1 MEKGQKKYQV
11 EGKKGTKLCD
21 FINSDKKGSKCIR
34 TIITKNS
41 GTYDGKTIRNMP
53 QVKTFLGL
61 TETENIE
68 IIRIKNMMGAWN
80 YSFFAKQNQNFSV
93 QIL

>member
-1 MEKGQKKYQV
+1 
-11 EGKKGTKLCD
+11 
-21 FINSDKKGSKCIR
+21 
-34 TIITKNS
+34 
-41 GTYDGKTIRNMP
+41 MP

-93 QIL
+93 QIPNSMMIYWGSTAG

>member
-1 MEKGQKKYQV
+1 
-11 EGKKGTKLCD
+11 
-21 FINSDKKGSKCIR
+21 
-34 TIITKNS
+34 
-41 GTYDGKTIRNMP
+41 MP
-53 QVKTFLGL
+53 QVKPFLGL

-93 QIL
+93 QIPNSMMIYWGSTAG

>member
-1 MEKGQKKYQV
+1 
-11 EGKKGTKLCD
+11 
-21 FINSDKKGSKCIR
+21 
-34 TIITKNS
+34 
-41 GTYDGKTIRNMP
+41 MP

-80 YSFFAKQNQNFSV
+80 YSSDFAKQNQNFSV
-93 QIL
+93 QILW